1 MKNVT
6 KLIVVSA
13 VALFATSCAKLPCTP
28 SCMKEFAEVNDVNE
42 YVNDV
47 NEFDGPVK

>member
-1 MKNVT
+1 MKTVT
-6 KLIVVSA
+6 KLIILSA

-28 SCMKEFAEVNDVNE
+28 SCMEEFAE
-42 YVNDV
+42 VNDV

>member
-1 MKNVT
+1 MKKVT

-13 VALFATSCAKLPCTP
+13 IALFATSCAKFPCAP

-42 YVNDV
+42 
-47 NEFDGPVK
+47 FDGPVK